1 MDNTQLGI
9 VIATNP
15 VDGSTATSFLP
26 VGHKGRCAVKCE
38 GSKRDHW
45 SILPSPYEAFLVAG
59 LAIRDEIGGY
69 GSAEVHL
76 PDAAPDGAKEYESS
90 EAWMMD

>member
-45 SILPSPYEAFLVAG
+45 SILPHLTRLSLLQAWPFATK
-59 LAIRDEIGGY
+59 
-69 GSAEVHL
+69 SADTAVQKCICQMRHRMARKNTNL
-76 PDAAPDGAKEYESS
+76 PKLG
-90 EAWMMD
+90 